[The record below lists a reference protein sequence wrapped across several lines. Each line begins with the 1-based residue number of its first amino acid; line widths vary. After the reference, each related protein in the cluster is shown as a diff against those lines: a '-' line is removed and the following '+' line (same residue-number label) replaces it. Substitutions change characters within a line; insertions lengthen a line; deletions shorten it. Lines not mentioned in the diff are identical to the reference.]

1 MKTLLL
7 NACLALACF
16 AQVKPVAST
25 DSPSTNLPAHL
36 IGPTDLL
43 SVSVYDAPELS
54 KMVRVSED
62 GHIRLPMLKSRIRVV
77 DAMPAQAEASIAKA
91 LETEEILV
99 SPVVTVTVAEYNSR
113 PISVAGAVRQPQT
126 FQAIGSLRLLDALN
140 KAGGPSEQAGSEILV
155 SRSGEPAR
163 HISLK
168 GLFET
173 ADESLN
179 IPLTGGEEIRVVEAG
194 KAFVVGNVKK
204 PGAFV
209 LRDSEDTSVLQVLAL
224 AEGLAPFASKQAFIY
239 RRKPDGVRTEIT
251 VELDQILRRKH
262 NDVAVLADDIVYI
275 PENKGRKL
283 SIAALEKVLLF
294 GSTAGATALVYG
306 NR

>member
-1 MKTLLL
+1 MKTLFL
-7 NACLALACF
+7 NVCLALACF
-16 AQVKPVAST
+16 AQAKPVAPT
-25 DSPSTNLPAHL
+25 DSPSTNLPAHR

-62 GHIRLPMLKSRIRVV
+62 GFIRLPMLKSRIKVAE
-77 DAMPAQAEASIAKA
+77 AMPAQVETSIAKA
-91 LETEEILV
+91 LETEEILI

-113 PISVAGAVRQPQT
+113 PINVAGAVRQPQT
-126 FQAIGSLRLLDALN
+126 FQAIGPLRLLDALS

-155 SRSGEPAR
+155 SKPGESVR
-163 HISLK
+163 RISLK

-173 ADESLN
+173 ADASLN
-179 IPLTGGEEIRVVEAG
+179 IALSGGEEIRVVEAG

-209 LRDSEDTSVLQVLAL
+209 LRDSEDSTVLQILAL

-239 RRKPDGVRTEIT
+239 RRNPDGMRTEIP

-262 NDVAVLADDIVYI
+262 NDVAVVAEDIVYI

-283 SIAALEKVLLF
+283 SVAALEKVLLF